1 MKKNKTS
8 LKYVECSWRT
18 TAKAGLLPTGIQYPV
33 QRQNKLKGS
42 QNGEF
47 VNKGNES
54 SKVRRKA
61 TNRKGYYKKK
71 GNEVSSTLPLKL
83 PNLQ

>member
-1 MKKNKTS
+1 MWS
-8 LKYVECSWRT
+8 AHGGQLLKQGCCPLGYST
-18 TAKAGLLPTGIQYPV
+18 QY

-54 SKVRRKA
+54 SKVTTKA

-71 GNEVSSTLPLKL
+71 KGN
-83 PNLQ
+83 